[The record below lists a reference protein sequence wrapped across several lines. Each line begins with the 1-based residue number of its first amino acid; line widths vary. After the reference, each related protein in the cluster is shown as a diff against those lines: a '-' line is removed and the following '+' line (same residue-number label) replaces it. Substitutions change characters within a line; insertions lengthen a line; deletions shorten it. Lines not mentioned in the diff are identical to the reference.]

1 MLAGDERQVRRGAW
15 SRGWVIAYA
24 LVAALVSGLTWTLIR
39 PQLVLTDGVPGASDP
54 FTPFGVALVNLLLVV
69 GAWVLLGLV
78 HLGFMLGRRPGEST
92 DGDEGG

>member
-1 MLAGDERQVRRGAW
+1 MVAGDERPVRRGAW

-39 PQLVLTDGVPGASDP
+39 PQLVLTDGVPSASDP
-54 FTPFGVALVNLLLVV
+54 FTPLGVALVNVLLVV

-78 HLGFMLGRRPGEST
+78 HLGLVLGRRP
-92 DGDEGG
+92 DGGG